1 MTLTSAPTENW
12 TTLSQEITKKILRD
26 VINHHYRPDS
36 RLPTERTLAQKFSVT
51 RQVVRE
57 SLKHLEAVGA
67 VTIRQRSGI
76 IVNDLPISC
85 FFEHFELFLFN
96 DDGSVDRSCL
106 EEILKFRS
114 DIFVQVV
121 REAAKNRS
129 QEELEALK
137 NIAREFKDAAG
148 DPDRLLE
155 SMMRF
160 MGMFAR
166 ASHNRL
172 YQMLANTGIKVLF
185 KVYSLF
191 VSSRVLFTPES
202 SFNIEQT
209 LKAVENRDSELAV
222 ILVSRRMAEI
232 DDEVF
237 EKLENGEMQLSVNA
251 Q

>member
-1 MTLTSAPTENW
+1 MTLAHASTENW

-26 VINHHYRPDS
+26 VINHHYRPGS
-36 RLPTERTLAQKFSVT
+36 RLPTERTLAQKFGVT

-114 DIFVQVV
+114 DIFIQVV
-121 REAAKNRS
+121 REAAKNRT
-129 QEELEALK
+129 QEELDTLK
-137 NIAREFKDAAG
+137 SIAKEFKDTAG

-155 SMMRF
+155 IMMRF
-160 MGMFAR
+160 MGMFAQ

-172 YQMLANTGIKVLF
+172 YQMLANTGIKVLL

-191 VSSRVLFTPES
+191 VSSSIFFTPES
-202 SFNIEQT
+202 RFNAEQT
-209 LKAVENRDSELAV
+209 LEAVENRDSELAV

-232 DDEVF
+232 DEEVLK
-237 EKLENGEMQLSVNA
+237 KLEKGEFQLSSDA
-251 Q
+251 S